1 MFTLIRY
8 FCPANK
14 STASNKLKCR
24 GVPNEFHERIARFR
38 KRVYYLGPGRSTG
51 AQLRRKGNHRLPS
64 MLSRVLRMP
73 VSYGEKERTSS
84 AKSTMENCN
93 STRVFSLSTARTSG
107 FRAPLL
113 CPVTNT
119 RTRLFPPSDRPFDQS
134 PLLQRAFHFQT
145 SFRVN
150 RRSFAVA

>member
-1 MFTLIRY
+1 M
-8 FCPANK
+8 
-14 STASNKLKCR
+14 
-24 GVPNEFHERIARFR
+24 PNEFHERIARFR

-51 AQLRRKGNHRLPS
+51 ARQRKPQITFDVI
-64 MLSRVLRMP
+64 SRSSNAGILWRER
-73 VSYGEKERTSS
+73 EKERISWT
-84 AKSTMENCN
+84 KSTMEN
-93 STRVFSLSTARTSG
+93 SDGTRVFSLSTAHTSG

-119 RTRLFPPSDRPFDQS
+119 RTRAVSFLLRLFSPTDRPFDQP

-145 SFRVN
+145 SFRMN